1 MTGARVLRIGGV
13 VVALTA
19 GALFLTAP
27 AWARAVSASHA
38 PAKSYV
44 VKQGDSGW
52 FQVAKAHGT
61 TMPRLL
67 AANHAN
73 AGTPL
78 HAGQRINLPVDGKA
92 TPAAKTARSS
102 KGKAAAPKH

>member
-1 MTGARVLRIGGV
+1 MAERSLWRCGGV

-19 GALFLTAP
+19 GALFLATP
-27 AWARAVSASHA
+27 VWAKAATTSHT
-38 PAKSYV
+38 PSRSYV
-44 VKQGDSGW
+44 VKHGDSGW

-61 TMPRLL
+61 TMPKLL

-78 HAGQRINLPVDGKA
+78 HAGQRINLPADGK
-92 TPAAKTARSS
+92 TTHAAKTAQSPR
-102 KGKAAAPKH
+102 GKAATPKH